1 MGLEEGE
8 GVQRTLFVM
17 ILSRMS
23 CKTSA
28 TLQLGKV
35 FKPAAVVLQLWES
48 FCYGKSPIKS

>member
-1 MGLEEGE
+1 MGLEEAEREFKGH
-8 GVQRTLFVM
+8 FFMM

-35 FKPAAVVLQLWES
+35 FKPVAVVLKL
-48 FCYGKSPIKS
+48 

>member
-8 GVQRTLFVM
+8 GVQRTLSVM